1 MSPFLSCSLF
11 AQGRMQAHGYGIL
24 AMAVDDFSSLFCT
37 FCVSSKYRL

>member
-24 AMAVDDFSSLFCT
+24 AMAVDDFSSLFCAS
-37 FCVSSKYRL
+37 CMSRKYRL